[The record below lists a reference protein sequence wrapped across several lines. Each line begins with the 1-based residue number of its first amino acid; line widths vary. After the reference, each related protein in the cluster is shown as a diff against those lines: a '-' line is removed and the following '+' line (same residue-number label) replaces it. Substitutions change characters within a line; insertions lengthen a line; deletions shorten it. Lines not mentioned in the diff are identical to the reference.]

1 MDSGIAKHSIVI
13 AGRRTSVSLEYEFWD
28 DLRQIARGRGETLS
42 QLVSCIDADRQRGR
56 NLSSAIRLFVLG
68 SYRDRETAAV
78 SPPPSSPTMRS
89 NAMPPIAAPV
99 ASGNSTPG

>member
-42 QLVSCIDADRQRGR
+42 QLVGSIDADRQCGR

-68 SYRDRETAAV
+68 SYRDRERSMRVKERAV
-78 SPPPSSPTMRS
+78 EKSAILIPP
-89 NAMPPIAAPV
+89 AVAPPFKGSAP
-99 ASGNSTPG
+99 APE

>member
-1 MDSGIAKHSIVI
+1 MESGIAKHSVVI

-42 QLVSCIDADRQRGR
+42 QLVSNIDADRQRGR

-68 SYRDRETAAV
+68 SYRDRERNMLVKERALEKSAILI
-78 SPPPSSPTMRS
+78 PPATP
-89 NAMPPIAAPV
+89 
-99 ASGNSTPG
+99 ASARADLP